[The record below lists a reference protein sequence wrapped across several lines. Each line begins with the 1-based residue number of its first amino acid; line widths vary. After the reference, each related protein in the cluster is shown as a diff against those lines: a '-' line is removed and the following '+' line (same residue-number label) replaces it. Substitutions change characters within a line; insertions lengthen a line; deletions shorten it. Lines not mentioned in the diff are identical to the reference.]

1 VTTNRK
7 AVPEGIAFLRYIAL
21 IVLSFLQILKS
32 MKHNKYN
39 LYHLSRLE
47 VSIVTLFLLLSFFQ
61 AGAQQSEKFRIC
73 TFNIQNFGKTKLNDS
88 LRVHQL
94 AEIIRKYDIIA
105 IQEISDVSGAVPGA
119 FKEII
124 NRKGKKHFEVACS
137 ERTGE
142 QPDDRTS
149 REQYAFYYDTVMF
162 ALMGTPMLYNDSL
175 HDFFAREPYTARFRS
190 KKGDFTFVLA
200 TIHTAP
206 EKAVSEIGSLHEVVK
221 WVKEK
226 YTDETEII
234 VLGDFNAS
242 CTYAN
247 PGELDQLSIRGK
259 DYFWVVPDTAKTNL
273 SAKSDCAYDRFVLT
287 LPAKKYY
294 SGRWG
299 VDKSFTSKTISDH
312 WPVWA
317 EFNFVRNNSSR

>member
-1 VTTNRK
+1 
-7 AVPEGIAFLRYIAL
+7 
-21 IVLSFLQILKS
+21 
-32 MKHNKYN
+32 MKPYKHT
-39 LYHLSRLE
+39 LYHLSRLK
-47 VSIVTLFLLLSFFQ
+47 VLLVTLFLFLSFFH

-88 LRVHQL
+88 FRVQQL

-105 IQEISDVSGAVPGA
+105 IQEISDVSGTVPGA

-124 NRKGKKHFEVACS
+124 NRKGKKHYDVACS

-175 HDFFAREPYTARFRS
+175 HDFFAREPYMARFKS
-190 KKGDFTFVLA
+190 KQGNFTFVLA

-206 EKAVSEIGSLHEVVK
+206 EKAVSEIGSLDDVVK
-221 WVKEK
+221 WASLKYSNEK
-226 YTDETEII
+226 EII

-242 CTYAN
+242 CSYAN

-273 SAKSDCAYDRFVLT
+273 SPNNNCAYDRFVLT
-287 LPAKKYY
+287 LPAKRYY
-294 SGRWG
+294 TGSWG
-299 VDKSFTSKTISDH
+299 VDKSFTSKSISDH

-317 EFNFVRNNSSR
+317 EFNFVQNNSGR